1 MSDMN
6 ETTNPTNDAEPVLPV
21 EPEAAAVLD
30 DMNQTIESA
39 ATEVKASGDEL
50 AAAAN
55 QAADHSAAA
64 ASELVNSAAA
74 ALAGKPEAVFT
85 LPTVDEQP
93 VQQPG
98 AAPAQQSGAASSAA
112 PAPNYDVT
120 ADDKLMSALAWAGM
134 VLLQIPLVSIVLLLA
149 EGNKDRPFQRHHAL
163 QSIGFYVAALIYEVI
178 AAILVSIG
186 TVVTL
191 GCGLACLW
199 VLFFVPHALAIYY
212 GWQAYQGRELNIPLV
227 TQFMR
232 QQGWIK

>member
-6 ETTNPTNDAEPVLPV
+6 ETTNPATGDELAAA
-21 EPEAAAVLD
+21 AAAVLD
-30 DMNQTIESA
+30 DMNQTVENA

-50 AAAAN
+50 AAAAK
-55 QAADHSAAA
+55 QAEDLSVAA
-64 ASELVNSAAA
+64 ASEPVSSAAA
-74 ALAGKPEAVFT
+74 QAAAAPEAVFT
-85 LPTVDEQP
+85 LPTLEEP
-93 VQQPG
+93 
-98 AAPAQQSGAASSAA
+98 APAQQSGAAASAA
-112 PAPNYDVT
+112 LAPNYDVT

-212 GWQAYQGRELNIPLV
+212 GWQAYQGRELNIPVV
-227 TQFMR
+227 TQIMR

>member
-1 MSDMN
+1 MSELN
-6 ETTNPTNDAEPVLPV
+6 ETTNPTADAEAVLPV

-30 DMNQTIESA
+30 GMNQTIESA
-39 ATEVKASGDEL
+39 ATDVKAAGDEL
-50 AAAAN
+50 AAAAE
-55 QAADHSAAA
+55 QVDALPAAPEAAPVSSAAPEA
-64 ASELVNSAAA
+64 APSS
-74 ALAGKPEAVFT
+74 GAVFT
-85 LPTVDEQP
+85 LPTLEE
-93 VQQPG
+93 PG
-98 AAPAQQSGAASSAA
+98 RPQAAAVNPA
-112 PAPNYDVT
+112 PAPSYDVN

-163 QSIGFYVAALIYEVI
+163 QSIGFYLAALVYEVI

-199 VLFFVPHALAIYY
+199 VLFFVPHILAIYY
-212 GWQAYQGRELNIPLV
+212 GWQAYQGREVNIPVV
-227 TQFMR
+227 TQIMR

>member
-1 MSDMN
+1 MSELN
-6 ETTNPTNDAEPVLPV
+6 ETTNPTNDGEPVLPV
-21 EPEAAAVLD
+21 EPEAAMVLD

-39 ATEVKASGDEL
+39 ATDVKASGDEL
-50 AAAAN
+50 AAAAE
-55 QAADHSAAA
+55 QMMDTLTPAPEAAPVSSAAPEA
-64 ASELVNSAAA
+64 APS
-74 ALAGKPEAVFT
+74 PDAVFT
-85 LPTVDEQP
+85 LPTLEEP
-93 VQQPG
+93 VRPQ
-98 AAPAQQSGAASSAA
+98 AAAVNPA
-112 PAPNYDVT
+112 PAPSYDVN
-120 ADDKLMSALAWAGM
+120 ADDKLMSALSWAGM

-163 QSIGFYVAALIYEVI
+163 QSIGFYVAALVYEII

-212 GWQAYQGRELNIPLV
+212 GWQAYQGREVNIPVV
-227 TQFMR
+227 TQIMR

>member
-1 MSDMN
+1 MSELN
-6 ETTNPTNDAEPVLPV
+6 ETTNPTADAEPILPV

-30 DMNQTIESA
+30 GMNQTIESA
-39 ATEVKASGDEL
+39 ATDVKAAGDEL
-50 AAAAN
+50 AAAAG
-55 QAADHSAAA
+55 QVDVLPA
-64 ASELVNSAAA
+64 ASEAAPVSSAAPEALPQA
-74 ALAGKPEAVFT
+74 APSPDAVFT
-85 LPTVDEQP
+85 LPTLEEP
-93 VQQPG
+93 VRPQ
-98 AAPAQQSGAASSAA
+98 AAAVNPA
-112 PAPNYDVT
+112 PAPSYDVN

-163 QSIGFYVAALIYEVI
+163 QSIGFYLAALVYEVI

-212 GWQAYQGRELNIPLV
+212 GWQAYQGREVSIPVV
-227 TQFMR
+227 TQIMR